1 MRKGKLAM
9 FARVKNILCGKCK
22 KVKTG
27 ALTLACLLI
36 MHQIIS
42 GISPALMTVM
52 ADDGKYIYF
61 NNALAEYDKVEYSI
75 DNGSTYHPMQKLTD
89 HNEKM
94 PSESDK
100 IKPEYVYVTPDKIT
114 NGTTII
120 FKGTDSGTVHDTTAN
135 YQISSATREWGY
147 DYKDF
152 VWTSD
157 EQTVDSKWN
166 CYFAPAL
173 AMQYKYNGT
182 KDGKTEY
189 FIKNAAW
196 ANDPSEDEPN
206 LYDPKL
212 PDGLKADTFDYAKNG
227 FFYNAKFDD
236 ANVSFTVLGSNDSKI
251 AYKEEETSF
260 EGAEDVSPFTSK
272 LTGKGEI
279 LSVTPASNGD
289 ITIYSNAPLTIG
301 DTVAE
306 STEVDGAAPVL
317 YKTTATLT
325 EETTYTVSAAD
336 TTEIYSVS
344 FGTSNLENLLTAKEG
359 TFVNDL
365 VYVDIAKTEYTVHG
379 TAGTAFDFSGSG
391 FAINTINLK
400 LGQQARLTE
409 IDPPEGVSVKS
420 TAGSDAVYNAQK
432 KWYELDKG
440 AEYTVSGIAVNSIK
454 VGYKG
459 EKNTSSSSSPDVTF
473 EVNDLGGNINSSKTY
488 ETLYGDM
495 TFSIVKGTGANNND
509 KITSNYYDT
518 GGSIKAGHERSIKFN
533 LVKTADKIEVNTKGT
548 NSTDERFL
556 QLEDDLSSEP
566 VKTSDGV
573 TNDWKNLSFSNVA
586 GGTNYYIGSSNSGMY
601 IKRIKIYFTKDDDEE
616 ATYTFKS
623 FAPGPVYPQDGTN
636 RTYTG
641 YTYVM
646 EGEKGDVNS
655 YNEVGNE
662 SQEHSVIAN
671 TKTEVTLEGSY
682 AVQKSGGSNV
692 LAGTKTHRATATVY
706 DYYSDWELAGNK
718 LDDHKYYYETS
729 QVKKNEYGTGRP
741 SDAITRSGTYYNAVM
756 EKGKE
761 SDYEHPQSGP
771 ISNKNS
777 VPNIPEDAYITFSD
791 GGNTISYAYQGDIF
805 NHVIADMYSGTS
817 VKPLFFGSNS
827 WFTGNERYSTGDRYQ
842 TTWDKMDDT
851 EYVKGGI
858 TEINGKSK
866 KENQYI
872 YNIPPE
878 RSYINDLMGDTDK
891 SVAANFSNEAH
902 GQSNSRGYPD
912 LVNGSE
918 VGGTVALAGS
928 GGASPYFNE
937 AFIEGDNE
945 KGTVLG
951 KVYNNVTFD
960 FKYDADDEYYKYDST
975 KPEYATRLTY
985 NESDKKYY
993 MTYTGKGVTK
1003 GDNANNQFYPFNS
1016 SDANKDFYREN
1027 LMFGMKI
1034 SIPFRTYQNAKNR
1047 TGLLK
1052 FSGDDDVWVYVHDED
1067 NTNSKLAL
1075 DIGGTHEAVGGVVDM
1090 KNGYAVTQHVY
1101 KEGTGLDKDKNSGTY
1116 LGTDAPD
1123 DQQKIIEKAL
1133 FAIATSDGITEVEHE
1148 NIAGHEYKFFDEIYT
1163 CGDGSSPIY
1172 LTTNIDSEA
1181 GYFDVKIECYNTSGT
1196 DGKCVTSNQTYK
1208 DSAGNTVTCKPVIT
1222 EQNARFLLK
1231 DVAEAVGINRS
1242 STGST
1247 PGTSAENVEFDT
1259 VEYTADIFFMERGL
1273 NSSNLKIA
1281 FKTVP
1286 VTERAVEKQWTDSI
1300 NGFNNHD
1307 AVLDGE
1313 LENVKTN
1320 FYREYVSS
1328 ITDDTIEYDMPDNSV
1343 IKASVY
1349 NNEGEKV
1356 SQSGISG
1363 VNDTVTIG
1371 MPLADNTSRA
1381 VLAIN
1386 GMKLTKEVYDK
1397 LSDDASGIS
1406 LKITD
1411 LDGNSLTPD
1420 ENGIL
1425 KESTAGEEVK
1435 NLTQVNV
1442 SFVPKHASFDGGE
1455 KNTGTWKFDVKN
1467 GWLIDCYPIEFER
1480 FSTDDFTGKGSGEI
1494 TIKTGTKDS
1503 IIDETVSVNGTGYTG
1518 DKMNFTIVKAID
1530 NSVETV
1536 QPEIMNYV
1544 YTVCA
1549 SPNDLD
1555 LNMSTLVAQKGEN
1568 DRNVYYVKRNWQG
1581 ILNTGEITTDNF
1593 KYYKQDGDYGYASGS
1608 TTKGTSFEKTVKQK
1622 GETDDS
1628 LVSIFV
1634 IKTVDNEDWTEG
1646 QCGLKALAPVTFKL
1660 ANVRRGLVVVGQ
1672 KGEETPSDSV
1682 LSSQEKETSNGSKKW
1697 YDEKEMLADNSTYNG
1712 ETYKCNYYI
1721 EAEKVH
1727 DNITNYKTSY
1737 YAVDETTDDII
1748 LPALTPVTLQGSE
1761 DPNKEYYMFEDS
1773 TNISKIRIV
1782 NTPVKPLKLDKNW
1795 VLVTPNSV
1803 GDIDYIIY
1811 RGIQKTDDVDVD
1823 ESSIEVYQ
1831 KIRFK
1836 PDQPDSDKIKEID
1849 ESQDLNS
1856 VKVQKKAELYKGLP
1870 VKVYLVSINEK
1881 GEEQE
1886 ELLAICTEA
1895 NGGVTW
1901 DTHYDDLDDDPLSN
1915 IDTVWE
1921 VNWNCTLGDVPLYDS
1936 ETGNKYVYF
1945 AVEDENKM
1953 NAERKDID
1961 PDDPDNGGSSDP
1973 DKQNRIRVYYS
1984 VTGRE
1989 VLDNAKAKALGLNDG
2004 SEDESKGYTGSN
2016 LIYRFADND
2025 DSLSFEVENVVPEP
2039 RRFDLVISKKAKSD
2053 TGDGTPLG
2061 GAKFKLSRKAVN
2073 DPDSEWKEV
2082 ATGVTYEDGDQKG
2095 KLVFYDNG
2103 VMGAG
2108 SSVESAKDYLIAYN
2122 AMYKLEEIEAPI
2134 GYMRDLTTIIF
2145 TVTANPDGR
2154 LEFTDDGNVTTA
2166 DKDSFYRNGSCT
2178 IWDDD
2183 GKKIEEGSERDR
2195 YGLINHYEV
2204 TFELVNKPTP
2214 VLPGTGGRGVYGIML
2229 AGGFMMI
2236 ISLGLLYL
2244 RKRREYRA

>member
-52 ADDGKYIYF
+52 ADDSKYIYF
-61 NNALAEYDKVEYSI
+61 NNALAEYDKVEYST
-75 DNGSTYHPMQKLTD
+75 DNGSTYLPMEKLSPTD
-89 HNEKM
+89 SEKM

-100 IKPEYVYVTPDKIT
+100 IKTDYVYVTPVKIA
-114 NGTTII
+114 NGTKIK

-135 YQISSATREWGY
+135 YRIKSATREWGY

-157 EQTVDSKWN
+157 EQTVDSKWD

-196 ANDPSEDEPN
+196 ANDPAEDEPN
-206 LYDPKL
+206 LFDPKL
-212 PDGLKADTFDYAKNG
+212 PDGLKADTFDYAKND
-227 FFYNAKFDD
+227 FFYNAKFDGG
-236 ANVSFTVLGSNDSKI
+236 NVSFTVLGSNDSKI
-251 AYKEEETSF
+251 AYKEEEVSF
-260 EGAEDVSPFTSK
+260 ELESEETTSFTSK
-272 LTGKGEI
+272 LSGKGDI

-289 ITIYSNAPLTIG
+289 ITVYSSTSLTIG
-301 DTVAE
+301 DTAAE
-306 STEVDGAAPVL
+306 SVQVTAAGATPAL
-317 YKTTATLT
+317 YSTTASLT
-325 EETTYTVSAAD
+325 TGTTYTVKAVDA
-336 TTEIYSVS
+336 TEIYSVS
-344 FGTSNLENLLTAKEG
+344 FGGINLESLLTAKKG

-365 VYVDIAKTEYTVHG
+365 VYVDIAKTEYTIPG
-379 TAGTAFDFSGSG
+379 TASTAFDFSGSG
-391 FAINTINLK
+391 FAINTINVK

-409 IDPPEGVSVKS
+409 IDPAEGVSVKS
-420 TAGSDAVYNAQK
+420 TAGSDTVYNAQK
-432 KWYELDKG
+432 KWYELNKG
-440 AEYTVSGIAVNSIK
+440 TEYEIKGESINSIK

-459 EKNTSSSSSPDVTF
+459 KKNSTSGDSTRMVQFDIDDYSDVNSAHRLF
-473 EVNDLGGNINSSKTY
+473 DGGNCEISLIGGQI
-488 ETLYGDM
+488 ETSEKESQD
-495 TFSIVKGTGANNND
+495 D
-509 KITSNYYDT
+509 KKFTKKYNP
-518 GGSIKAGHERSIKFN
+518 GGSIAGPTDGDLTKAIKFN
-533 LVKTADKIEVNTKGT
+533 AQKNGFVRVYA
-548 NSTDERFL
+548 
-556 QLEDDLSSEP
+556 LSSSNKDDRT
-566 VKTSDGV
+566 VGLYNIV
-573 TNDWKNLSFSNVA
+573 NGAKNGPSATCTAKKDS
-586 GGTNYYIGSSNSGMY
+586 GGKPIVYGDLDINAPGTYYIGSTSSTIWFY
-601 IKRIKIYFTKDDDEE
+601 RVEIYYRNDDEE
-616 ATYTFKS
+616 ATYTFES

-655 YNEVGNE
+655 YNKVGNE
-662 SQEHSVIAN
+662 SQEHRVN
-671 TKTEVTLEGSY
+671 EGTKTEVTLEGSY
-682 AVQKSGGSNV
+682 AVQESGGTNV
-692 LAGTKTHRATATVY
+692 PAGTKTHRATATVY
-706 DYYSDWELAGNK
+706 DYYSDWELAGKK
-718 LDDHKYYYETS
+718 LKDHEYYYEST
-729 QVKKNEYGTGRP
+729 
-741 SDAITRSGTYYNAVM
+741 DANGTYFNPVYSGST
-756 EKGKE
+756 EKKPKITSKQLPTFDE
-761 SDYEHPQSGP
+761 L
-771 ISNKNS
+771 
-777 VPNIPEDAYITFSD
+777 VTFSD
-791 GGNTISYAYQGDIF
+791 GTNTISYAYQGDLF
-805 NHVIADMYSGTS
+805 NQAISSFYKNSSA
-817 VKPLFFGSNS
+817 KPLFFGSNS
-827 WFTGNERYSTGDRYQ
+827 WFTGHNRYMSGKDNQNETIPEFPEGKYVQKSGDYYGYKIPSERTYI
-842 TTWDKMDDT
+842 DT
-851 EYVKGGI
+851 
-858 TEINGKSK
+858 
-866 KENQYI
+866 
-872 YNIPPE
+872 
-878 RSYINDLMGDTDK
+878 LMGEGNSST
-891 SVAANFSNEAH
+891 FSDEAH

-912 LVNGSE
+912 LAKGSE
-918 VGGTVALAGS
+918 IDGSVALEGS
-928 GGASPYFNE
+928 EGVSPYFNKDY
-937 AFIEGDNE
+937 IEGNNE
-945 KGTVLG
+945 KGIVYG
-951 KVYNNVTFD
+951 KVYNNVSFD
-960 FKYDADDEYYKYDST
+960 FKYDSEDEYYKFDST
-975 KPEYATRLTY
+975 KADYATRLTRIG
-985 NESDKKYY
+985 NNYY
-993 MTYTGKGVTK
+993 MRYTGEGVSKADKGKYVNDPKVTNYEDSEK
-1003 GDNANNQFYPFNS
+1003 KKPVDYQFYPFNS
-1016 SDANKDFYREN
+1016 SDANKDFYKEN

-1052 FSGDDDVWVYVHDED
+1052 FSGDDDVWVYVHNED
-1067 NTNSKLAL
+1067 NTSSKLAL

-1101 KEGTGLDKDKNSGTY
+1101 KEGTGLDKDKSSGTY

-1123 DQQKIIEKAL
+1123 DQKKIIEKAL

-1148 NIAGHEYKFFDEIYT
+1148 DIAGHEYKFFDEIYT
-1163 CGDGSSPIY
+1163 CGDGNSHIY
-1172 LTTNIDSEA
+1172 LTTNIDTES
-1181 GYFDVKIECYNTSGT
+1181 GYFDVKIECETKNGPEGT
-1196 DGKCVTSNQTYK
+1196 YVTSNQTYK
-1208 DSAGNTVTCKPVIT
+1208 NSAGKTVTCDPVKS

-1231 DVAEAVGINRS
+1231 DVAEAVGIDRS
-1242 STGST
+1242 AT
-1247 PGTSAENVEFDT
+1247 GTSGESSEGVEFDT

-1328 ITDDTIEYDMPDNSV
+1328 KTDDTIEYDMSDNSV

-1349 NNEGEKV
+1349 NNKGEKV

-1363 VNDTVTIG
+1363 VDDTVTIG

-1397 LSDDASGIS
+1397 LSNAASGIS
-1406 LKITD
+1406 LNITD
-1411 LDGNSLTPD
+1411 LEGNSLTPD

-1442 SFVPKHASFDGGE
+1442 SFVPKHGSFDGGKE
-1455 KNTGTWKFDVKN
+1455 DTGTWKFDVKN

-1494 TIKTGTKDS
+1494 TIKTDAIES
-1503 IIDETVSVNGTGYTG
+1503 IIGETVSVNGTDYTG

-1530 NSVETV
+1530 NSKSDVSA
-1536 QPEIMNYV
+1536 EIMNYV

-1549 SPNDLD
+1549 SPNALD
-1555 LNMSTLVAQKGEN
+1555 LNMSTLVAQMGEN

-1634 IKTVDNEDWTEG
+1634 IKKADGEDWTKG
-1646 QCGLKALAPVTFKL
+1646 NCGLKALEPVTFKL

-1748 LPALTPVTLQGSE
+1748 LPALTPVTLQGSK

-1795 VLVTPNSV
+1795 VLVMPNSV
-1803 GDIDYIIY
+1803 GEIDYIIY
-1811 RGIQKTDDVDVD
+1811 RGTQTAEGVAVD
-1823 ESSIEVYQ
+1823 ENSIEEYQ

-1836 PDQPDSDKIKEID
+1836 PVKPDQAELDKIENDK
-1849 ESQDLNS
+1849 SLAPA
-1856 VKVQKKAELYKGLP
+1856 VKVQKKAELYKDLP
-1870 VKVYLVSINEK
+1870 VEVYLVRDD
-1881 GEEQE
+1881 GAGVEQE
-1886 ELLAICTEA
+1886 ELLTKLTKE
-1895 NGGVTW
+1895 NRGVTW
-1901 DTHYDDLDDDPLSN
+1901 DTHYDNLDDDPLSD

-1953 NAERKDID
+1953 NAERKGIK
-1961 PDDPDNGGSSDP
+1961 PGSEGGSTDP
-1973 DKQNRIRVYYS
+1973 DKQDRIRVYYS
-1984 VTGRE
+1984 VTGSE
-1989 VLDNAKAKALGLNDG
+1989 VSADKAKALGLNDG
-2004 SEDESKGYTGSN
+2004 SEDASKGYTGSN
-2016 LIYRFADND
+2016 LIYRFADNT

-2053 TGDGTPLG
+2053 TGEDIPLG
-2061 GAKFKLSRKAVN
+2061 GATFKLSRKAMN
-2073 DPDSEWKEV
+2073 DPDSAWKEV
-2082 ATGVTYEDGDQKG
+2082 ATGVTIEDGPQKG
-2095 KLVFYDNG
+2095 TLVFYDNG
-2103 VMGAG
+2103 VVIDEDNP
-2108 SSVESAKDYLIAYN
+2108 SVDAKDYLIASN

-2154 LEFTDDGNVTTA
+2154 LQFSDENVTA
-2166 DKDSFYRNGSCT
+2166 DKVNFYSKGEYT
-2178 IWDDD
+2178 IW
-2183 GKKIEEGSERDR
+2183 GKDNTEIIKDSAEDR
-2195 YGLINHYEV
+2195 YGQIDHYEV